1 MNMEC
6 GTKVFHRLALN
17 IIMRSNPPKFRRATR
32 EILPIKPNQPHP
44 IQLVEDFVH
53 TGPEELVEVHLLLG
67 LVGAAGT
74 AVDLGA
80 AF

>member
-1 MNMEC
+1 MNMQC
-6 GTKVFHRLALN
+6 RAKVFHGLALN
-17 IIMRSNPPKFRRATR
+17 IIMRSNPPKFRRTTR

-44 IQLVEDFVH
+44 IQFVENFIY
-53 TGPEELVEVHLLLG
+53 TGAEELVEVHLLLG

-74 AVDLGA
+74 PVDLGA